1 MPTEGELIA
10 QRQGKRER
18 LLTLGGGYP
27 ARTRR
32 THDCA
37 AAVAA
42 FEATEAPSESEQRLE
57 GEGGPPEPAP
67 ARELRAVVCGRVTGQ
82 RVLGKAA
89 FLDARDGSGRLQLH
103 LRRDVLQ
110 EEQYALLELLDLGDF
125 VEAEGTLFRTRTGEV
140 TLAVES
146 WRILVKALRPLPE
159 KRAGLTDP
167 ETRYRQRHLDLV
179 ANERS
184 REVARL
190 AAATVTAVRRFF
202 EGRAFLEVATPV
214 LQEQAGGA
222 AARPFRTHHNALDR
236 DLFLRISLELH
247 LKRLLVGGFDRVF
260 EIGRVFRNEGVS
272 HRHNP
277 EFLLV
282 ESYEAYA
289 DYEDVA
295 RMVEELVRGV
305 AQEVRGTQ
313 HLAHGDHIVDLESP
327 WARTTYREALR
338 EHAGIDY
345 RDHPDRD
352 SLARLAADRGVPVE
366 AGASWATVLDGLMQ
380 RLVEPKLV
388 QPTFVFDYPTALSPL
403 AKARE
408 DDPELV
414 ERFELFILGYEFANA
429 YSELNDP
436 VEQRERM
443 TQQAR
448 KRAAGDEEAEIADE
462 AFLEALE
469 AGMPPAGG
477 LGMGLERLMM
487 LMTGEH
493 SIREVV
499 LFPALRDRDARA
511 STAPEAPEGEIASD
525 RPSSLDV
532 P

>member
-1 MPTEGELIA
+1 MPNEGELIA
-10 QRQGKRER
+10 QRQAKRER
-18 LLTLGGGYP
+18 LLALGGGYP
-27 ARTRR
+27 ARTSR
-32 THDCA
+32 THHCA
-37 AAVAA
+37 DAVAA
-42 FEATEAPSESEQRLE
+42 FEAAEVPSEAEQRLE
-57 GEGGPPEPAP
+57 GAGGSPEPAP
-67 ARELRAVVCGRVTGQ
+67 PQELRATVCGRITAQ

-89 FLDARDGSGRLQLH
+89 FLDVRDGSDRLQLH
-103 LRRDVLQ
+103 LRRDVLP
-110 EEQYALLELLDLGDF
+110 EEQFALLELLDLGDF
-125 VEAEGTLFRTRTGEV
+125 VEAEGALFRTRTGEV
-140 TLAVES
+140 TLAVER
-146 WRILVKALRPLPE
+146 WQILVKALRPLPE

-190 AAATVTAVRRFF
+190 SAATVAAVRRFF
-202 EGRAFLEVATPV
+202 EGRGFLEVTTPV

-247 LKRLLVGGFDRVF
+247 LKRLLVGGFDRVY

-277 EFLLV
+277 EFLLL

-305 AQEVRGTQ
+305 AQDVRGTQ
-313 HLAHGDHIVDLESP
+313 QLAHGDHVIDLESP

-345 RDHPDRD
+345 RDYPDRD
-352 SLARLAADRGVPVE
+352 SLAQVAADRGVPVE
-366 AGASWATVLDGLMQ
+366 TGASWATVLDGLMQ

-414 ERFELFILGYEFANA
+414 ERFELFILGYELANA

-436 VEQRERM
+436 VEQRVRM
-443 TQQAR
+443 ADQSR
-448 KRAAGDEEAEIADE
+448 KRDAGDEEAELADE
-462 AFLEALE
+462 GFLEALE

-477 LGMGLERLMM
+477 LGIGLERLMM

-511 STAPEAPEGEIASD
+511 ADGAATEGETPSD